1 MARLVFM
8 GSPEFAVPSLEALV
22 SHGHAVA
29 AVVTQPDKPAG
40 RGGRMQPPPV
50 KVAAE
55 RLGLPVLQPAG
66 LRNPETQETLR
77 ALAADAFVVAAYGRI
92 LPTAVLAIPRRGCIN
107 VHASLL
113 PRWRGA
119 SPITAAILAGDRES
133 GVSIME
139 LVRQMD
145 AGPVIS
151 RALEPVRPDDT
162 AGTLEAR
169 LAVLGADELTRV
181 LPGWLDGEIAAEA
194 QDESQVTVCGLVSK
208 ADGWLRA
215 SMSADEAERA
225 VRAYNP
231 WPGASVMYND
241 QRLAIWK
248 SRVGVGRADAEPGT
262 IAVVDRHPWLALREG
277 WLVVEEMQ
285 LPGGKRMAGEAM
297 VAGSRGQLAPAA
309 VLA

>member
-66 LRNPETQETLR
+66 LRNPETQETLG

-92 LPTAVLAIPRRGCIN
+92 LPAAVLAIPRRGAIN

-133 GVSIME
+133 GISIME

-151 RALEPVRPDDT
+151 RVVETVRPDDT
-162 AGTLEAR
+162 TGTLEAR

-181 LPGWLDGEIAAEA
+181 LPGWLDGEIAAVA
-194 QDESQVTVCGLVSK
+194 QDETQVTVCGLASK

-215 SMSADEAERA
+215 SMTADQAERA

-248 SRVGVGRADAEPGT
+248 SRVGSGRPDAEPGT
-262 IAVVDRHPWLALREG
+262 LAVVDRHPWLALREG
-277 WLVVEEMQ
+277 WLVIEEMQ

-297 VAGSRGQLAPAA
+297 VAGSRGQLAPTA